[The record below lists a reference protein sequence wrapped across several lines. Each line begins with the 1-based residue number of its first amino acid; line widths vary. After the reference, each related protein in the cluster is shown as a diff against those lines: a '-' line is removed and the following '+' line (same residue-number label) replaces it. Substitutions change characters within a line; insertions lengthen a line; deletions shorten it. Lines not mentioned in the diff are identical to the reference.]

1 MIIKY
6 YELKKNLKK
15 DVNILLFYGP
25 NTGLIEEMIKETMR
39 SYTENLYN
47 YSESEILSDKDTF
60 IINLFNK
67 SFFENEKL
75 IIINHITEKIL
86 EVIKDIV
93 EKKDQSFK
101 IILKAG
107 ILEKKSKLRNF
118 FEKENNL
125 IITAFYEDD
134 HQTLLNFAQNF
145 FRENAIKIS
154 TQNINFI
161 LEKTKGSRLSL
172 KNELIKIKNLSHS
185 RSSIGF
191 DDIIK
196 LINPAEN
203 YKISELT
210 DQCLAKDKGKT
221 INFLNENNSSIEENI
236 LILKSFLHK
245 LKRLKFLKKEM
256 EKKKSE
262 DQVISS
268 YRPPIFWKDKELI
281 KKQLKIWSLDEIKL
295 LIKKINKL
303 ELTIKKNSNL
313 SNQILNDFIF
323 ERLDASNNWI

>member
-15 DVNILLFYGP
+15 GANIFLFYGP
-25 NTGLIEEMIKETMR
+25 NTGLIEEVIKETMR

-67 SFFENEKL
+67 SFFEDEKL
-75 IIINHITEKIL
+75 IIINHITDKIL
-86 EVIKDIV
+86 EVIKDII

-107 ILEKKSKLRNF
+107 ILEKRSKLRNF

-125 IITAFYEDD
+125 VITAFYEDD
-134 HQTLLNFAQNF
+134 HRTLLNYAQNF
-145 FRENAIKIS
+145 FKENEIKIS

-161 LEKTKGSRLSL
+161 LEKTKGSRLFL
-172 KNELIKIKNLSHS
+172 NNELKKIKNFSHS
-185 RSSIGF
+185 RSSIEF

-196 LINPAEN
+196 LINPSED

-210 DQCLAKDKGKT
+210 DQCLAKNIDKT
-221 INFLNENNSSIEENI
+221 INILNENNSSIEENI

-245 LKRLKFLKKEM
+245 LKRLKNLKKEM
-256 EKKKSE
+256 EMSKSQ
-262 DQVISS
+262 DQAISS
-268 YRPPIFWKDKELI
+268 YKPPIFWKDKELI

-295 LIKKINKL
+295 LIKKINNL

-313 SNQILNDFIF
+313 SNQILNNFIF
-323 ERLDASNNWI
+323 ERLGISNN

>member
-25 NTGLIEEMIKETMR
+25 NTSLIEEMIKETMR

>member
-15 DVNILLFYGP
+15 DVNIFLFYGP
-25 NTGLIEEMIKETMR
+25 NTDLIEEMVKESKRTY
-39 SYTENLYN
+39 SENLYN
-47 YSESEILSDKDTF
+47 YTESEILSDKDTF

-86 EVIKDIV
+86 DVIKDIV
-93 EKKDQSFK
+93 EKEDHSFK

-107 ILEKKSKLRNF
+107 VLEKKSKLRSF
-118 FEKENNL
+118 FEKEKNL

-134 HQTLLNFAQNF
+134 HQTLLNLAQNF
-145 FRENAIKIS
+145 FKENAIKIS
-154 TQNINFI
+154 PQNINFI
-161 LEKTKGSRLSL
+161 LEKTQGSRLSL
-172 KNELIKIKNLSHS
+172 KNELKKIKNFSHS
-185 RSSIGF
+185 KSLIEF
-191 DDIIK
+191 EDIIK

-210 DQCLAKDKGKT
+210 DQCLAKNKNKT
-221 INFLNENNSSIEENI
+221 INILNENDSSFEENI
-236 LILKSFLHK
+236 LILKSFLQK
-245 LKRLKFLKKEM
+245 LKRLKYLKKEM
-256 EKKKSE
+256 EMKKSQ

-268 YRPPIFWKDKELI
+268 YRPPIFWKDKDLI

-295 LIKKINKL
+295 LIKKLNNL
-303 ELTIKKNSNL
+303 ELIVKKNSNL
-313 SNQILNDFIF
+313 SSQILNNFIF
-323 ERLDASNNWI
+323 EKLDISNN

>member
-107 ILEKKSKLRNF
+107 ILEKRSKLRNF

-145 FRENAIKIS
+145 FRENTIKIS

-172 KNELIKIKNLSHS
+172 KNELKKIKNLSHS

-210 DQCLAKDKGKT
+210 DQCLAKNKSKT

-245 LKRLKFLKKEM
+245 LKRLRFLKKEM
-256 EKKKSE
+256 EEKKSQ

-268 YRPPIFWKDKELI
+268 YRPPIFWKDKDLI

-295 LIKKINKL
+295 LIRKINNL
-303 ELTIKKNSNL
+303 ELIIKKNSNL

-323 ERLDASNNWI
+323 ERLDTSNN